1 MTDVQD
7 LFSRARQLQQ
17 AGQAAQAEQ
26 LYRQIVLINPDH
38 MAAHFNL
45 GAMLHGRGESVGAR
59 HHYEQAI
66 RLQPNFLPAY
76 NNLGNLLSTLGDA
89 AGATANYREALRLNP
104 DSVEVLTNYGK
115 LLHDQR
121 QWQEALAC
129 YDRGL
134 RLRPD
139 FPALLG
145 NRAIL
150 NTQLNRTPQAIAD
163 YESAIRLEPSNP
175 APYINLAQ
183 LCNDIGRSDEA
194 LECGQKLLGLG
205 IDSAAARLLVA
216 NALRGQGRVGEA
228 IEWFRKLLEL
238 APGAAQHSDLLYVL
252 NFDPDRDPPT
262 IYAEHLAWAK
272 KHAEPLTALAQPH
285 SNDRTV
291 NRRLRIGYVSPH
303 FREHAVS
310 FFTEPLFAAHDHEQF
325 EIFCYYDYRETDG
338 VTTRLQATA
347 DHWRMVNG
355 LSDEQVANLVRDD
368 RIDILVDL
376 TGHIGGNRLLVF
388 ARKPAPIQ
396 VTYIGYQNTTGMSAM
411 DYRLTDERA
420 DPPGLTDPFYTER
433 LVRLPKAFFCYRPDE
448 AFGPITP
455 LPALAAGHVTFGSFN
470 LFAKVTS
477 QVIDTWLDILARVPR
492 SRLMVLANR
501 GGYAQR
507 QFHQGA
513 QARGIDSERIEMCE
527 RLPRPDYLRRMQ
539 QVDIGLDPF
548 PFNGHTTTCD
558 AIWSGVPV
566 VMLEGQTYASRF
578 GGSVLA
584 NVGLTHLIAQTR
596 EQYVDIAVG
605 LAGDLAGLA
614 QLRGELRPRM
624 AGSALLDFNGFAR
637 NVEQAY
643 RRMWVDW
650 CQTHG

>member
-1 MTDVQD
+1 MTDLQD
-7 LFSRARQLQQ
+7 LFSTARRLQQ
-17 AGQAAQAEQ
+17 TGQAAQAEQ
-26 LYRQIVLINPDH
+26 LYRQILQTNPDH
-38 MAAHFNL
+38 GTAHFNL
-45 GAMLHGRGESVGAR
+45 GALLHQKGESVGAK
-59 HHYEQAI
+59 HHYEQTI
-66 RLQPNFLPAY
+66 RLQPEFVPAH
-76 NNLGNLLSTLGDA
+76 NNLGNLLLNLGDMP
-89 AGATANYREALRLNP
+89 GAIASYREALRLNP
-104 DSVEVLTNYGK
+104 DSPEVLTNYGK
-115 LLHDQR
+115 LLHDHQ
-121 QWQEALAC
+121 QWHEALAC

-134 RLRPD
+134 RVKPD
-139 FPALLG
+139 FPALLC

-150 NTQLNRTPQAIAD
+150 YAQLNMVPQAIAD

-175 APYINLAQ
+175 APYVNLGL

-194 LECGQKLLGLG
+194 LECGHKLLGLG
-205 IDSAAARLLVA
+205 IDSTLARLMVA

-228 IEWFRKLLEL
+228 IDWFRRSLEL
-238 APGAAQHSDLLYVL
+238 SSESAHHSDLLYVL
-252 NFDPDRDPPT
+252 NFDPDCDRPT

-285 SNDRTV
+285 SNDRTAD
-291 NRRLRIGYVSPH
+291 RRLRIGYVSPH
-303 FREHAVS
+303 FRDHAVS
-310 FFTEPLFAAHDHEQF
+310 FFTEPLLAAHDHEQF
-325 EIFCYYDYRETDG
+325 EVFCYCDYRAADV

-347 DHWRMVNG
+347 DHWRMVSG
-355 LSDEQVANLVRDD
+355 MSDEQVAALVRDD

-433 LVRLPKAFFCYRPDE
+433 LVRLPKSFFCYRPDE
-448 AFGPITP
+448 AFPPITP
-455 LPALAAGHVTFGSFN
+455 LPALAAHHVTFGSFN

-477 QVIDTWLDILARVPR
+477 HVIDAWLDILARVPG

-501 GGYAQR
+501 GGYAQQ

-513 QARGIDSERIEMCE
+513 QARGIEPERIEMCE

-539 QVDIGLDPF
+539 QVDIALDPF

-558 AIWSGVPV
+558 AIWTGVPV
-566 VMLEGQTYASRF
+566 VMLEGQTYAARF

-584 NVGLTHLIAQTR
+584 NVGLAHLIAQTR
-596 EQYVDIAVG
+596 AQYIEIAVR
-605 LAGDLAGLA
+605 LASDLAGLA
-614 QLRGELRPRM
+614 QLRRELRPRM
-624 AGSALLDFNGFAR
+624 ASSALLDFNAFAR
-637 NVEQAY
+637 NVERAY
-643 RRMWVDW
+643 RQMWIDW
-650 CQTHG
+650 CQTRG